1 MSTAEL
7 ITQIGFPIAAAIAVA
22 GYIVKLNNDHRE
34 DVKQLTKENNDKI
47 DKLTEV
53 VNNNTLA
60 MTRIY
65 ERLGAIL
72 HDENES

>member
-7 ITQIGFPIAAAIAVA
+7 ITQIGFPIVAAIAVA

-65 ERLGAIL
+65 ERLGVIL